1 VIPLPFVDT
10 NSLDVIER
18 LPGWYGRYFH
28 SPRMTFA
35 HYDFRRGSSIHEHY
49 HPQEEVWQV
58 IEGEL
63 EMTIDDE
70 VQVARAGW
78 VGIVPSNVRHSI
90 KALTDGRAIIVDY
103 PLRRDFERA
112 HST

>member
-10 NSLDVIER
+10 SSLDVIER

-28 SPRMTFA
+28 SPSMTFA
-35 HYDFRRGSSIHEHY
+35 HYDFTRGSSIHEHF

-63 EMTIDDE
+63 AVTIDD
-70 VQVARAGW
+70 VSKITRAGW
-78 VGIVPSNVRHSI
+78 AAIVPRSYCTTLRKTI
-90 KALTDGRAIIVDY
+90 MKQAI
-103 PLRRDFERA
+103 
-112 HST
+112 